1 MDIRFVKAAVSS
13 IYEKITENKEYL
25 ILLDQQNGDGDLGLS
40 MCGGFGAVCAYLA
53 SVEET
58 DLGRVFMQA
67 SKTFNEAAPSSLG
80 TILSIAMM
88 GMAKKLKGKTE
99 FTLVEMTEALQGGVD
114 NIVAKAGSKPG
125 EKTILDALDP
135 AVCRLRECV
144 GEGPAAACREAAEA
158 AAQGSERTKQMK
170 AVHGRAAYYAEKSIG
185 VLDGGSVVGRLI
197 FEGIADSVRQET
209 DDR

>member
-1 MDIRFVKAAVSS
+1 
-13 IYEKITENKEYL
+13 
-25 ILLDQQNGDGDLGLS
+25 
-40 MCGGFGAVCAYLA
+40 
-53 SVEET
+53 
-58 DLGRVFMQA
+58 
-67 SKTFNEAAPSSLG
+67 
-80 TILSIAMM
+80 MM
-88 GMAKKLKGKTE
+88 GIAKKLKGKTE
-99 FTLVEMTEALQGGVD
+99 FTLEEMTEALQAGVD

-125 EKTILDALDP
+125 EKTILDALAP
-135 AVCRLRECV
+135 AVCSLRECI

-209 DDR
+209 DD

>member
-40 MCGGFGAVCAYLA
+40 MCGGFGAVCSYLA

-80 TILSIAMM
+80 TILSMAMM
-88 GMAKKLKGKTE
+88 GIAKNLKGKTE
-99 FTLVEMTEALQGGVD
+99 FTLEEMTEALQAGVD

-125 EKTILDALDP
+125 EKTILDALAP
-135 AVCRLRECV
+135 AVCRLRECA

-170 AVHGRAAYYAEKSIG
+170 AVHGRAAYYSEKSIG

-209 DDR
+209 DD

>member
-13 IYEKITENKEYL
+13 IYEKIRENKEYL

-40 MCGGFGAVCAYLA
+40 MCGGFGAVCSYLA

-80 TILSIAMM
+80 TILSMAMM
-88 GMAKKLKGKTE
+88 GIAKKLKGKTE
-99 FTLVEMTEALQGGVD
+99 FTLEEMTEALQAGVD
-114 NIVAKAGSKPG
+114 NIVVKAGSKPG
-125 EKTILDALDP
+125 EKTILDALAP
-135 AVCRLRECV
+135 AVCRLRECA

-209 DDR
+209 DD